1 MKNEVISDIQIQMRP
16 VLDQGQ
22 LMRLTKVL
30 KNTLE
35 NYEMKNITYRE
46 EMDNDSVLKSF
57 LSAKQLEGCSART
70 IQAYGVALKKMYNL
84 IDKNVDEITT
94 DDLRKYLF
102 DYKNTSN
109 PSKTTIDNLR
119 RIFSS
124 FFAWLEEE
132 DYILKNPVK
141 RIHKVKSGK
150 VVRETLSDEN
160 LELLRDSCDNLRD
173 KAMFEMLL
181 STGIRVG
188 ELVNLNISDVDFVE
202 REAIVYGKGDSQRI
216 VYFDAKAKLSL
227 KKYLDSRVDDNPAL
241 FVQFRRPWNRHGIRG
256 VEKRI
261 RDLGLKCNIENV
273 HPHRFRRTLATK
285 AIDKGMPIEQVQK
298 LLGHTQIDTTMHY
311 AMVDQSNVKIS
322 HRKYIS

>member
-1 MKNEVISDIQIQMRP
+1 MRP

-241 FVQFRRPWNRHGIRG
+241 FVQFRRPWNRLGIRG

>member
-1 MKNEVISDIQIQMRP
+1 MLIKFLTKVVKMKNEVISDIQIQMRP

-22 LMRLTKVL
+22 LIRLTKVL

-35 NYEMKNITYRE
+35 NYEMKNVLYRE
-46 EMDNDSVLKSF
+46 QMSNDAILKSF

-70 IQAYGVALKKMYNL
+70 IQSYGVTIQKMYEI
-84 IDKNVDEITT
+84 IDKDVDDITT

-109 PSKTTIDNLR
+109 PSKSTIDNLR

-124 FFAWLEEE
+124 FFTWLEEE

-141 RIHKVKSGK
+141 RIHKVKTGK
-150 VVRETLSDEN
+150 VIRETLSDEN

-173 KAMFEMLL
+173 LAVFELLL

-188 ELVNLNISDVDFVE
+188 ELVNLNISDVDFNE

-216 VYFDAKAKLSL
+216 VYFDARTKLIL
-227 KKYLDSRVDDNPAL
+227 QKYLKTRTDDNPAL
-241 FVQFRRPWNRHGIRG
+241 FVQFRRPWNRLGING

-261 RDLGLKCNIENV
+261 RDLGKKCNIEFSDESLHTAYV
-273 HPHRFRRTLATK
+273 SFSETLYV
-285 AIDKGMPIEQVQK
+285 IYPSSLQK
-298 LLGHTQIDTTMHY
+298 H
-311 AMVDQSNVKIS
+311 VVKYGRLSGIS
-322 HRKYIS
+322 L